1 MLGFTLQSIVFLFFD
16 AGLVSW
22 WARESEQKLP
32 PPTLV
37 KSLYMAPQPKRS
49 TPATSAKG
57 WKKSISKI
65 MFCFHRLKSVYL
77 NPWTNSAGA
86 CSYVEISN
94 SKVCPLIRFRHY
106 TEFWSL
112 KNGTLINF
120 FFHWFYHGNSW
131 HYCLASVPKTWHMSW
146 FLRMSFAELKSN
158 LKSDVIQLFS
168 LLSLSQSRHADCA
181 EDRSIV

>member
-1 MLGFTLQSIVFLFFD
+1 MRFPCCYPTFPYYPNDRILQPEYLESRGRSEHWSDVRIYSPVYNFSFFFD

-22 WARESEQKLP
+22 WACESEQKLP

-120 FFHWFYHGNSW
+120 FFP
-131 HYCLASVPKTWHMSW
+131 LV
-146 FLRMSFAELKSN
+146 
-158 LKSDVIQLFS
+158 
-168 LLSLSQSRHADCA
+168 LSR
-181 EDRSIV
+181 